1 MAAPNRTKRRYGLP
15 WAGYQSSAPPHMVGP
30 DKATSDGP
38 TSTRRSQ
45 NFLYNPTDGKFYRRA
60 GMSVNAGSL
69 GILENGTGE
78 LTVARCRQML
88 AMRSPSLTDGYPTHA
103 SLWTEE
109 DNNKGCVYFRD
120 TNGADADHVLG
131 QEFGT
136 TQYPQATGS
145 EALFKAWPYIR
156 TTDGTIGR
164 FNTLALRAMAS
175 AGSRRLLEV
184 GDRLHSPNL
193 NTVPWYWDKN
203 FNTNNGTTTN
213 KTRIQHTG
221 RPSPLGL
228 PTVDVGTVSATG
240 SWHEGDKFYI
250 SVAYLYED
258 GSVSMPIIPRDRN
271 DSVNLAL
278 NTNHTGFGLISLAR
292 SGAPSND
299 RYYDLTWTTIPIG
312 PKGVVG
318 RYLLRTP
325 KLNGTTESDGS
336 TAATEGTEPSP
347 LDLRICGFIGNN
359 TDTSWRDP
367 NGNDLSLT
375 TDPLLVRFDH
385 IMQPPARYIST
396 FDGRILVGYT
406 KPNPVAI
413 YLAPRVNAVDTDT
426 TLDDRIYYYK
436 LTGGTLT
443 LGEDDGSV
451 TEVTITNIGTISIQ
465 TLVDKINN
473 QTASVGSGGKWYAA
487 VAPGADASAL
497 CDNTLTAAANGNLT
511 SITTGVDYSGDL
523 TGAETGI
530 IRAYGSAFPA
540 CIFFST
546 TYLAN
551 FPTQKRRLFF
561 TMGGPGM
568 PANAG
573 ASFAAGNMRTAPE
586 SWGDYM
592 GSAPL
597 KNGAVVCFSK
607 AIGTIENRRG
617 GTTGNDEDYRLYD
630 LNLGRGCIS
639 PDSIVEF
646 NGAVGY
652 LTVDGFVV
660 TDGRDEVIISGDVWN
675 SATQT
680 GEWAYEIGQCAEAA
694 ASDTDIARFSA
705 KVMGGKLY
713 VAYATSTSSVSQSAR
728 SAATDA
734 HPNFWMV
741 YDFTGS
747 AQYSG
752 LKGVLRPDGTPWG
765 WSTPLTHARA
775 TGPMCEVVT
784 ASGVARFMADEN
796 STSQDSN
803 GRIYQIETGTT
814 DSAVAFTSELWTTRD
829 LADHLAKKS
838 AQQARL
844 IYKKNGTGMRLR
856 GYRELDSSLLGSTT
870 PDADITLA
878 TTSTKNLDLPPLPL
892 PQNMRANA
900 NTVEYR
906 LTDDG
911 SGTDAPQVWGIEV
924 DTLLVDSY

>member
-1 MAAPNRTKRRYGLP
+1 MAAPRREKRRFGMP
-15 WAGYQSSAPPHMVGP
+15 WAGYQSSVPPHMAPP

-38 TSTRRSQ
+38 SSSRRSK
-45 NFLYNPTDGKFYRRA
+45 NFLYNPLEGKFYRRA
-60 GMSVNAGSL
+60 GMSVAAGSS

-88 AMRSPSLTDGYPTHA
+88 SLRSPSLTDGYPTHA

-109 DNNKGCVYFRD
+109 SSTAASNYGCVYFRD

-145 EALFKAWPYIR
+145 EALFKAWPYMR
-156 TTDGTIGR
+156 STDGTIGR
-164 FNTLALRAMAS
+164 FHSITLRAQAS

-193 NTVPWYWDKN
+193 NGTPWYWDKN
-203 FNTNNGTTTN
+203 FNTDNATTTN

-228 PTVDVGTVSATG
+228 PTVDVGTVSSTG

-250 SVAYLYED
+250 SVAYQYED

-271 DSVNLAL
+271 DNVNLAL
-278 NTNHTGFGLISLAR
+278 NSNHTGFGLVSLAR
-292 SGAPSND
+292 SGTPADD
-299 RYYDLTWTTIPIG
+299 RYYDLVWTTVPIG

-325 KLNGTTESDGS
+325 KLNGTTVDQPAAG

-347 LDLRICGFIGNN
+347 LDLRICGYIGNN

-396 FDGRILVGYT
+396 CDNRIVVGYT

-426 TLDDRIYYYK
+426 TLDDRIYYYT

-451 TEVTITNIGTISIQ
+451 ATITITNIGTKSIQ
-465 TLVDKINN
+465 RVVDEINN
-473 QTASVGSGGKWYAA
+473 TSASVGSGGKWFAA
-487 VAPGADASAL
+487 VAPGADAAAL
-497 CDNTLTAAANGNLT
+497 CDNTATAAANGNLT
-511 SITTGVDYSGDL
+511 SVTGATDFAGDL
-523 TGAETGI
+523 TGANAGI

-551 FPTQKRRLFF
+551 FPTQKRRIFF
-561 TMGGPGM
+561 TMGGAGM

-573 ASFAAGNMRTAPE
+573 ASFAAGNYRTAPE

-607 AIGTIENRRG
+607 AVGTLENRRG
-617 GTTGNDEDYRLYD
+617 GTTGADEDYRLYD
-630 LNLGRGCIS
+630 LNVGRGCIAY
-639 PDSIVEF
+639 DSIVEF

-652 LTVDGFVV
+652 LTTDGFVV
-660 TDGRDEVIISGDVWN
+660 TDGRDEVVISGDVWN
-675 SATQT
+675 PGTQT

-694 ASDTDIARFSA
+694 SSDTDIARFSA
-705 KVMGGKLY
+705 KVMGGKLRISY
-713 VAYATSTSSVSQSAR
+713 RLTGSAR

-734 HPNFWMV
+734 HPDHV
-741 YDFTGS
+741 IEYDFTGS
-747 AQYSG
+747 MQYAG
-752 LKGVLRPDGTPWG
+752 LRGVLRPDGTPWG
-765 WSTPLTHARA
+765 WSTPLTVARA
-775 TGPMCEVVT
+775 AGPMCEVVT
-784 ASGVARFMADEN
+784 ASGVQRFMADED
-796 STSQDSN
+796 STGQASN
-803 GRIYQIETGTT
+803 GRIYEIETGVTDAGTDYNCLLWTARDLAEHLKKKAVQEIVSVHKKSWTAPETGTT
-814 DSAVAFTSELWTTRD
+814 ITVYRDGLGTT
-829 LADHLAKKS
+829 ADA
-838 AQQARL
+838 
-844 IYKKNGTGMRLR
+844 T
-856 GYRELDSSLLGSTT
+856 
-870 PDADITLA
+870 ITLPS
-878 TTSTKNLDLPPLPL
+878 TSTDNFETLVLPL
-892 PQNMRANA
+892 PMAARAPA
-900 NTVEYR
+900 KSHEY
-906 LTDDG
+906 LFTDDG
-911 SGTDAPQVWGIEV
+911 SSTDPTVTWGFEADV
-924 DTLLVDSY
+924 LMLDSY